1 MRRLKN
7 KNLEEYKMAIPKR
20 KNDIKIYKGKELL
33 SRRQELLDSITKSDS
48 FLPDPILHDDL
59 DMGMLEFVKTN
70 LKVVSDGKQIPI
82 ISKILTIQRWAQVMN
97 TWEFSDEDGNL
108 KVPFIGVVRRPDVQ
122 PGTNPAIQ
130 RTIPERLPFHY
141 ATVATWNGNQ
151 MGADVYKI
159 PQPVAIDI
167 TYDVTIVCS
176 RLRELNRFNKIVMQK
191 FSSRQAYTMVKGH
204 YIPIVLDKV
213 EDNSPIEQIDNRR
226 FYSQNYTFTL
236 LGFLIDE
243 EEFEVK
249 PAISRFFLL
258 NEFMKEPA
266 VKKTTINKL
275 IEMTVAS
282 FVADG
287 MQTQFS
293 VGESIGILFSV
304 SINGL
309 NQERDVDYFHVAKTS
324 KITFATPPIE
334 GSIILVTYYK
344 GNKDTI
350 VDGYGR
356 IFNVKTEYFIYDG
369 STLTFELT
377 NEISS
382 VIILDIN
389 GLQEDEGVGFDISGI
404 NQITLNF
411 SPAVNSKISVTYL
424 Y

>member
-1 MRRLKN
+1 
-7 KNLEEYKMAIPKR
+7 MAIPKR

>member
-1 MRRLKN
+1 
-7 KNLEEYKMAIPKR
+7 MAIPKR

-33 SRRQELLDSITKSDS
+33 PRRQELLDSITKSDS
-48 FLPDPILHDDL
+48 YLPDPILHDDL
-59 DMGMLEFVKTN
+59 DMGMLEFVKN
-70 LKVVSDGKQIPI
+70 SFKVVSDGKQIPI

-108 KVPFIGVVRRPDVQ
+108 QVPFIGVIRRPDVQ
-122 PGTNPAIQ
+122 PGTNPSIQ
-130 RTIPERLPFHY
+130 RTIPDRLPFHY

-191 FSSRQAYTMVKGH
+191 FASRQAYTMVKGH
-204 YIPIVLDKV
+204 YIPIVLDKI
-213 EDNSPIEQIDNRR
+213 EDNSPIEQIDSRR

-258 NEFMKEPA
+258 NEFMKSSN

-275 IEMTVAS
+275 IEMTVAT
-282 FVADG
+282 FIADG

-309 NQERDVDYFHVAKTS
+309 NQERDVDFFHIAKTS
-324 KITFATPPIE
+324 KITFASPPIE
-334 GSIILVTYYK
+334 GSVILVTYYK

-356 IFNVKTEYFIYDG
+356 IFNVKTEYFTYDG
-369 STLTFELT
+369 STLSFTLS

-382 VIILDIN
+382 VILLDIN
-389 GLQEDEGVGFDISGI
+389 GLQEDEGAGFDVSGI
-404 NQITLNF
+404 NQIILNF
-411 SPAVNSKISVTYL
+411 SPAPNSRISVTYL

>member
-1 MRRLKN
+1 
-7 KNLEEYKMAIPKR
+7 MAIPKR

-334 GSIILVTYYK
+334 GSVILVTYYK

-389 GLQEDEGVGFDISGI
+389 GLQEDEGTGFDISGT

-411 SPAVNSKISVTYL
+411 SPVVNSKISVTYL

>member
-1 MRRLKN
+1 
-7 KNLEEYKMAIPKR
+7 MAIPKR

-33 SRRQELLDSITKSDS
+33 PRRQELLDSITNSDS
-48 FLPDPILHDDL
+48 YLPDPILHDDL
-59 DMGMLEFVKTN
+59 DMGMLEFVKN
-70 LKVVSDGKQIPI
+70 SFKVVSDGKQIPI

-108 KVPFIGVVRRPDVQ
+108 QVPFIGVIRRPDVQ
-122 PGTNPAIQ
+122 PGTNPSIQ
-130 RTIPERLPFHY
+130 RTIPDRLPFHY

-191 FSSRQAYTMVKGH
+191 FASRQAYTMVKGH
-204 YIPIVLDKV
+204 YIPIVLDKI
-213 EDNSPIEQIDNRR
+213 EDNSPIEQIDSRR

-258 NEFMKEPA
+258 NEFIKSSN

-275 IEMTVAS
+275 IEMTVAT
-282 FVADG
+282 FIADG

-309 NQERDVDYFHVAKTS
+309 NQERDTDFFHVAKTS
-324 KITFATPPIE
+324 KVTFPTPPIE
-334 GSIILVTYYK
+334 GSTIMVTYYK

-350 VDGYGR
+350 IDGYGR
-356 IFNVKTEYFIYDG
+356 IFNVKTEYFTYNG
-369 STLTFELT
+369 STLSFSLS

-382 VIILDIN
+382 IILLDIN
-389 GLQEDEGVGFDISGI
+389 GLQEDEGVGFDVTGS
-404 NQITLNF
+404 NDITLNF
-411 SPAVNSKISVTYL
+411 SPGLNSRISVTYL

>member
-33 SRRQELLDSITKSDS
+33 SRRQELLDSITKSDT

-59 DMGMLEFVKTN
+59 DMGMLEFVKKN

-176 RLRELNRFNKIVMQK
+176 RLRELNRFNKIIMQK

-258 NEFMKEPA
+258 NEFIKEPA

-334 GSIILVTYYK
+334 GSVILVTYYK

-369 STLTFELT
+369 STLTFELA

>member
-1 MRRLKN
+1 MPQHKN

-20 KNDIKIYKGKELL
+20 KNDIEIYKGKELL

-48 FLPDPILHDDL
+48 YLPDPILHDDL
-59 DMGMLEFVKTN
+59 DMGMLEFVKN
-70 LKVVSDGKQIPI
+70 NFKVVSDGKQIPI

-108 KVPFIGVVRRPDVQ
+108 QVPFIGVVRRPDVQ
-122 PGTNPAIQ
+122 PGTNPSIQ

-141 ATVATWNGNQ
+141 ATIATWNGNQ

-167 TYDVTIVCS
+167 TYEVTIVCS

-191 FSSRQAYTMVKGH
+191 FASRQAYTMVKGH

-213 EDNSPIEQIDNRR
+213 EDNSPIEQIDARR

-258 NEFMKEPA
+258 NEFIKEPN
-266 VKKTTINKL
+266 VKKVTINKL
-275 IEMTVAS
+275 IEMTVAT
-282 FVADG
+282 FTADG

-309 NQERDVDYFHVAKTS
+309 NQERDVDFFHVAKTS
-324 KITFATPPIE
+324 KITFASPPVE
-334 GSIILVTYYK
+334 GSVILVTYYK

-356 IFNVKTEYFIYDG
+356 IFNVKTEYFTYDG
-369 STLTFELT
+369 STLTFTLS

-382 VIILDIN
+382 IILLDIN

-404 NQITLNF
+404 DQITLNF
-411 SPAVNSKISVTYL
+411 SPAPNSRISVTYL